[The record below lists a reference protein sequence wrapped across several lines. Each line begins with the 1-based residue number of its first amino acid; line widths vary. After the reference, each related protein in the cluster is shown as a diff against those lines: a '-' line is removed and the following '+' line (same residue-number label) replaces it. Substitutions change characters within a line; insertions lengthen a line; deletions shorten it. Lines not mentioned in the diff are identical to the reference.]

1 MRLVARPTQVRIV
14 AAIGRLTVDHEIDP
28 TTPVDDRHATPTVV
42 YTGQKH
48 IHPDSY
54 EPLTTY
60 GEDLYLGED
69 GGIYLAGDLELH
81 HEGGLEEELERPL
94 TPPPPERLPG
104 GEAGY
109 VTRAL
114 HALKY
119 AEWIIHTD
127 HAHAEGEID
136 AATRDRVQRRAR
148 EHARSAGVELLVE
161 AVVAA
166 TKL

>member
-28 TTPVDDRHATPTVV
+28 TTPVDDRHATPAVV

-114 HALKY
+114 RALEY
-119 AEWIIHTD
+119 AHWIIHSD
-127 HAHAEGEID
+127 HALEGGEID
-136 AATRDRVQRRAR
+136 QVTRDRVHARAR
-148 EHARSAGVELLVE
+148 EHADAAGVTLLVD
-161 AVVAA
+161 AIVAA
-166 TKL
+166 TQL